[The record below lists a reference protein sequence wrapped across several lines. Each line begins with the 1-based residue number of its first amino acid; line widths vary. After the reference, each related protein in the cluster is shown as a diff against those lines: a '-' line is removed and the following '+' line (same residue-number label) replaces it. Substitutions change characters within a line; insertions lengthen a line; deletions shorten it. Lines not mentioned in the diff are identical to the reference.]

1 MQRMAGTGAAEEEPM
16 IVRVLLVVVLLA
28 FGAPAARGDSP
39 TSPVQSR
46 ESQAALT
53 PDAAL
58 ALLRAGNERFVA
70 GTPHERDELQQ
81 VRLTSGGQ
89 FPYAAILG
97 CIDSRVPPEIVF
109 DTGIGDVFAARIAGN
124 VLDDELLGSLE
135 FATRVAGAKAI
146 VVLGH
151 TECGAVKG
159 ACDGVKLGHLTQTLS
174 YLEPAV
180 AAAREEIAAPHDGKN
195 PAFVARVVD
204 LNAELT
210 AKAMSERS
218 PILRDL
224 VAQGRL
230 KIVPAVYDV
239 STGRVRFLG

>member
-1 MQRMAGTGAAEEEPM
+1 MRRTILIAGCAAT
-16 IVRVLLVVVLLA
+16 LLA
-28 FGAPAARGDSP
+28 AQPALADAPPAQ
-39 TSPVQSR
+39 TKETQS
-46 ESQAALT
+46 AIT

-58 ALLRAGNERFVA
+58 ALLKAGNERFA
-70 GTPHERDELQQ
+70 GGRPLERDELRQ

-135 FATRVAGAKAI
+135 FATGVAGAKAI

-159 ACDGVKLGHLTQTLS
+159 ACDGVRMGHLTQTLS
-174 YLEPAV
+174 HLEPAV
-180 AAAREEIAAPHDGKN
+180 AAARAQLPPPHDAKN
-195 PAFVARVVD
+195 PAFVREVVD

-210 AKAMSERS
+210 AKAMTERS
-218 PILRDL
+218 PILRGL
-224 VAQGRL
+224 VEQGKL

-239 STGRVRFLG
+239 SSGRVTFLG

>member
-1 MQRMAGTGAAEEEPM
+1 MKATIAIAALAVGLLGSAGPGGAS
-16 IVRVLLVVVLLA
+16 
-28 FGAPAARGDSP
+28 APAAQ
-39 TSPVQSR
+39 TKETQS
-46 ESQAALT
+46 ALT

-58 ALLRAGNERFVA
+58 ALLKAGNERFAA
-70 GTPHERDELQQ
+70 GRPVERDELQQ

-135 FATRVAGAKAI
+135 FATGVAGAKVI

-159 ACDGVKLGHLTQTLS
+159 ACDGVKMGHLTQTLS
-174 YLEPAV
+174 HLEPAL
-180 AAAREEIAAPHDGKN
+180 AAARAKVPPPHDAKN
-195 PAFVARVVD
+195 GSFVRTVTD
-204 LNAELT
+204 LNAQLT
-210 AKAMSERS
+210 AKAMTERS
-218 PILRDL
+218 PILRGL
-224 VAQGRL
+224 VEQGKL

-239 STGRVRFLG
+239 STGHVTFPG

>member
-1 MQRMAGTGAAEEEPM
+1 MRKTILTLTLALG
-16 IVRVLLVVVLLA
+16 LLVPGIA
-28 FGAPAARGDSP
+28 TADSP
-39 TSPVQSR
+39 AQAQTK
-46 ESQAALT
+46 ETQAALT

-58 ALLRAGNERFVA
+58 ELLRAGNARFA
-70 GTPHERDELQQ
+70 EGAPLKRDELQQ
-81 VRLTSGGQ
+81 VRLTSRGQ

-97 CIDSRVPPEIVF
+97 CIDSRVSPEIVF

-135 FATRVAGAKAI
+135 FATSVAGAKAI

-174 YLEPAV
+174 HIAPAV
-180 AAAREEIAAPHDGKN
+180 AAAKEQVPAPHDGSN
-195 PAFVARVVD
+195 RAFVGRVTE
-204 LNAELT
+204 LNAEM
-210 AKAMSERS
+210 AARAMTERS
-218 PILRDL
+218 PILRGL
-224 VAQGRL
+224 VEQGKL

-239 STGRVRFLG
+239 ATGRVTFLG

>member
-1 MQRMAGTGAAEEEPM
+1 MRTTIAIAALAVGLLASAGTSGGVSAP
-16 IVRVLLVVVLLA
+16 
-28 FGAPAARGDSP
+28 PAAQ
-39 TSPVQSR
+39 TKETQS
-46 ESQAALT
+46 ALT

-58 ALLRAGNERFVA
+58 ALLRAGNERFAA
-70 GTPHERDELQQ
+70 GRPLERDELQQ

-124 VLDDELLGSLE
+124 VLDDDLLGSLE
-135 FATRVAGAKAI
+135 FATGVAGAKVI

-159 ACDGVKLGHLTQTLS
+159 ACDGVKMGHLTQTLS
-174 YLEPAV
+174 HLDPAL
-180 AAAREEIAAPHDGKN
+180 AAARARVPAPHDAKN
-195 PAFVARVVD
+195 GAFVRAVID

-210 AKAMSERS
+210 AKAMTARS
-218 PILRDL
+218 PILRGL
-224 VAQGRL
+224 VEQGKL

-239 STGRVRFLG
+239 STGRVTFLG

>member
-1 MQRMAGTGAAEEEPM
+1 M
-16 IVRVLLVVVLLA
+16 IVRILPIMIALA
-28 FGAPAARGDSP
+28 IAAPAAADQIP
-39 TSPVQSR
+39 QSPVQTR
-46 ESQAALT
+46 ETQAALT

-58 ALLRAGNERFVA
+58 ALLRSGNERFVS
-70 GTPHERDELQQ
+70 GTPRERDEREQ

-109 DTGIGDVFAARIAGN
+109 DTAIGDVFAARIAGN
-124 VLDDELLGSLE
+124 VLDDDLLGSLE

-159 ACDGVKLGHLTQTLS
+159 ACDGVQMGHLTQTLS
-174 YLEPAV
+174 HLAPAV
-180 AAAREEIAAPHDGKN
+180 TAARQQVPAPHDGKN
-195 PAFVARVVD
+195 PAFVARVTD

-210 AKAMSERS
+210 AKAMTERS

-224 VAQGRL
+224 VAQGKL